1 MKILT
6 EAIVS
11 NSDIFKDYKK
21 CREKAETF
29 GKTFILKNNQPDA
42 VLFSINE
49 YSKFAT
55 LIEYLE
61 NLEEDEIEILLN
73 EIPKI
78 IPSEVEADSISV
90 YK

>member
-1 MKILT
+1 MKLLT

-21 CREKAETF
+21 CREKAEKF

-49 YSKFAT
+49 YLKIASIVEF
-55 LIEYLE
+55 LE
-61 NLEEDEIEILLN
+61 NLDEKSIEKLSG
-73 EIPKI
+73 EIPNLKF
-78 IPSEVEADSISV
+78 E
-90 YK
+90 